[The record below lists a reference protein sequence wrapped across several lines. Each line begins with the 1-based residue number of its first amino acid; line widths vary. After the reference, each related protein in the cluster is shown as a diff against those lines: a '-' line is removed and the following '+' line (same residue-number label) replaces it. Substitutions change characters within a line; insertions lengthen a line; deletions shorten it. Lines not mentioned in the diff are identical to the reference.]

1 MTLNRSLL
9 PLALAMGLSL
19 ASGAAQAQLITAHRG
34 ASYDAPENT
43 LAAFKLAW
51 EQGADAFE
59 GDFYLT
65 ADGKIVCGHDK
76 DAKRVAGSPLVME
89 KSTADELRALDV
101 GSWKGAQWKGERM
114 PLFKDVLDVVGDGR
128 IFVEIKSGP
137 KIVAP
142 LLKQLGESGIPEDR
156 ITIICF
162 NEAVT
167 AECERLAPQIKT
179 HWLTGFKKQKDGA
192 WAPSVDEVLAKLKAS
207 RADGFGVQANPEHVD
222 AEFLAKLAD
231 EGYDEF
237 HVWTVDDA
245 DVARYYQK
253 LGAWGITTNRPA
265 WLREQLGL
273 RKQLG
278 LREKQH
284 GLRAGGQ

>member
-1 MTLNRSLL
+1 MTIARCASQLTIAVWMCLL
-9 PLALAMGLSL
+9 
-19 ASGAAQAQLITAHRG
+19 SGICHAQIITAHRG

-65 ADGKIVCGHDK
+65 ADGKVICAHDK
-76 DAKRVAGSPLVME
+76 DAKRVAGSPLIVE
-89 KSTADELRALDV
+89 KSTAKELRSLDV
-101 GSWKGAQWKGERM
+101 GSWKGEKWKGEQM
-114 PLFKDVLDVVGDGR
+114 PMFQEVLDEVGDGR

-137 KIVAP
+137 KIVPAI
-142 LLKQLGESGIPEDR
+142 LKQLNDSGIPEER

-162 NEAVT
+162 NEAVI
-167 AECERLAPQIKT
+167 AECERLAPQLQT
-179 HWLTGFKKQKDGA
+179 HWLTGYKKLKDGT
-192 WAPSVDEVLAKLKAS
+192 WSPGVDEVIAKLKAS
-207 RADGFGVQANPEHVD
+207 RADGFGTQAQPEHVD
-222 AEFLAKLAD
+222 AAFLAKLAD

-265 WLREQLGL
+265 WLRDQLGI
-273 RKQLG
+273 RPG
-278 LREKQH
+278 SE
-284 GLRAGGQ
+284 